1 VRTSRQPQAGNAL
14 EESAA
19 RDGEACRSTEETMTI
34 AMILSEKGRH
44 VVTSRTDA
52 TLRQTAVEL
61 MRHGI
66 GALVVLDDAG
76 QVVGVISERD
86 LVAAIATGGAHAL
99 EESVVHHMQVNP
111 ITALE
116 NDTVDSTMQTMTLER
131 RRHLPVMRDGRLA
144 GLISIGDVVKH
155 RIRVIE
161 EEHRSMREY
170 IAQA

>member
-1 VRTSRQPQAGNAL
+1 
-14 EESAA
+14 
-19 RDGEACRSTEETMTI
+19 MTV

-44 VVTSRTDA
+44 VVTAPPDVTI
-52 TLRQTAVEL
+52 RQVAVEL

-66 GALVVLDDAG
+66 GALVIVDDSGA
-76 QVVGVISERD
+76 VVGLISERD
-86 LVAAIATGGAHAL
+86 LVAAIATFGAEAL
-99 EESVVHHMQVNP
+99 DEPVSEHMQVNP
-111 ITALE
+111 VSAYE

-131 RRHLPVMRDGRLA
+131 RRHLPVMREGRLS
-144 GLISIGDVVKH
+144 GLVSIGDVVKH